1 MAAGRVV
8 FGYDNTRPD
17 IIPDP
22 YTNIHTHQVNWG
34 KKWTRTHR
42 VSIGYRVSG
51 GYATVK
57 YKSACKLMSNTVYDR
72 WELMNNITT
81 CEIDKQHH
89 QFINHRFIAQ
99 SGIGDAAG
107 AQAAQPQLDRSR
119 QERVSAATGWTGGG
133 RAGLAGWEWRLGRW
147 AQGQGRRGRAL
158 AAGGSRVAAW
168 RGGRPGREG
177 NLG

>member
-1 MAAGRVV
+1 
-8 FGYDNTRPD
+8 
-17 IIPDP
+17 
-22 YTNIHTHQVNWG
+22 
-34 KKWTRTHR
+34 
-42 VSIGYRVSG
+42 
-51 GYATVK
+51 
-57 YKSACKLMSNTVYDR
+57 MSNTVYDR

-147 AQGQGRRGRAL
+147 AQGQGAGGWRVTGGGL
-158 AAGGSRVAAW
+158 TGWAAGK
-168 RGGRPGREG
+168 GRELR
-177 NLG
+177 LGS